1 MWKGDRDI
9 YVTSDWDAF
18 QLQPRYT
25 WAWITLLIHSVL
37 TSSIK
42 RHYFGR
48 EQGESWKRQASKTTS
63 VQTSDHTQTLV
74 TQCQIT
80 GEFVNQQHILKCFGL
95 IAYDTFFRE
104 KNLRI
109 SVLWGILLE
118 YYVDFSFNCQWGKSS
133 NQWGTEFFPEAV
145 VDVRNNVD
153 LAFRLLS
160 VQLMIGLLS
169 DLRSAV
175 ILQPAAEA
183 TLFITPPS
191 VHSCANPVTL
201 YTAKKSSRLNGSI
214 SLHWVL

>member
-74 TQCQIT
+74 TQCQII

-104 KNLRI
+104 KISANLSFEEFYWNIMLTFLSTVSGEKAATNEGLNSFQRR
-109 SVLWGILLE
+109 LWMSEIMLIWRLGSCQ
-118 YYVDFSFNCQWGKSS
+118 FS
-133 NQWGTEFFPEAV
+133 
-145 VDVRNNVD
+145 
-153 LAFRLLS
+153 
-160 VQLMIGLLS
+160 
-169 DLRSAV
+169 
-175 ILQPAAEA
+175 
-183 TLFITPPS
+183 
-191 VHSCANPVTL
+191 
-201 YTAKKSSRLNGSI
+201 
-214 SLHWVL
+214 